1 MKKTLLMLALSSIAL
16 AGCTKP
22 ESKNSAAPA
31 GDAASSAAVQPASE
45 ASAPADALPAG
56 DTAETS
62 LDWAGKYK
70 GVFPCADCE
79 GIKMELELK
88 SDKTYKLTEEYLGK
102 GKGNEFKTEGAFSF
116 DAKNPS
122 VITLDQAADKR
133 KFFIGENFAE
143 ARDIETGEAIET
155 QLNYKL
161 SKELN

>member
-1 MKKTLLMLALSSIAL
+1 MKKTFLMLALSSAAL
-16 AGCTKP
+16 AACSKP
-22 ESKNSAAPA
+22 ETPNSATP
-31 GDAASSAAVQPASE
+31 AASAAAQPASE
-45 ASAPADALPAG
+45 ASAPGSTLPAG

-70 GVFPCADCE
+70 GVLPCADCE
-79 GIKMELELK
+79 GIEMQLELK
-88 SDKTYKLTEEYLGK
+88 SDKTYELTEEYLGK
-102 GKGNEFKTEGAFSF
+102 GKGNEFKTKGAFSF

-143 ARDIETGEAIET
+143 VRDIETGEAIET

-161 SKELN
+161 DKELN

>member
-1 MKKTLLMLALSSIAL
+1 MKKTFLMLALSSAAL
-16 AGCTKP
+16 AACSKP
-22 ESKNSAAPA
+22 ETPNSAAPA
-31 GDAASSAAVQPASE
+31 ASAAAQPASE
-45 ASAPADALPAG
+45 ASAPASTLPAG

-70 GVFPCADCE
+70 GVLPCADCE
-79 GIKMELELK
+79 GIEMELELK
-88 SDKTYKLTEEYLGK
+88 SDKTYELTEEYLGK
-102 GKGNEFKTEGAFSF
+102 GKGNKFKTKGAFSF

-143 ARDIETGEAIET
+143 VRDIETGEAIET

-161 SKELN
+161 DKELN